1 MRTALFETDLKFWWN
16 LLQFS
21 SSSLEVLPHQLCHSD
36 SYTANFAFETLVL
49 LLEEINFGLGLLIDL
64 KIDACQL
71 FTHFASD
78 PGSTF
83 SQNGTKGLV
92 I

>member
-1 MRTALFETDLKFWWN
+1 MS
-16 LLQFS
+16 LQFS
-21 SSSLEVLPHQLCHSD
+21 SSSLEALPHQLCHSD
-36 SYTANFAFETLVL
+36 RYTADPAFETFVL
-49 LLEEINFGLGLLIDL
+49 SLEEINFGLGLLLIGL
-64 KIDACQL
+64 INGACQL

-83 SQNGTKGLV
+83 SQNGAKGPV